1 MALVEEVL
9 TDKYGFM
16 YNVLFSY
23 ENGYRIL
30 YQAKGSTPYP
40 WIILSP
46 EGHMKRYKN
55 KAELIDAYKEIL
67 EKNKT

>member
-1 MALVEEVL
+1 MAHIEKVI
-9 TDKYGFM
+9 TDQYGFM
-16 YNVLFSY
+16 YDVLFAY

-30 YQAKGSTPYP
+30 YQTKGSTPYP

-46 EGHMKRYKN
+46 DGYMKRYKN

-67 EKNKT
+67 KEV

>member
-1 MALVEEVL
+1 MAHVEKIIK
-9 TDKYGFM
+9 DQYGFM
-16 YNVLFSY
+16 YDVLFTY

-30 YQAKGSTPYP
+30 YQTKGSTPYP

-46 EGHMKRYKN
+46 DVYMKRYKN

-67 EKNKT
+67 KED

>member
-1 MALVEEVL
+1 MAQVEEVL
-9 TDKYGFM
+9 KDKYGFM
-16 YNVLFSY
+16 YDVLFSY

-46 EGHMKRYKN
+46 DGYMKRYKN

-67 EKNKT
+67 KEV

>member
-1 MALVEEVL
+1 MAHIEKVI
-9 TDKYGFM
+9 TDQYGFM
-16 YNVLFSY
+16 YDVLFSY

-46 EGHMKRYKN
+46 DGYMRRYKN

-67 EKNKT
+67 KED